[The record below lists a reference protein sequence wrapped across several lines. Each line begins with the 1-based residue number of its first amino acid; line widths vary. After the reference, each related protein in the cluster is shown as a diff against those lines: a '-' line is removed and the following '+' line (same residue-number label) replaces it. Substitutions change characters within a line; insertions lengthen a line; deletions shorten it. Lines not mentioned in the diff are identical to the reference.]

1 MRRTGR
7 YISEDFIR
15 GFGENYVIKLDAH
28 LGSGKTSS
36 IEQFKHLKLLY
47 IASSTQLIEQ
57 ICQRY
62 DWITSYI
69 EEDGKTRKTQ
79 HDLRGVKQ
87 LAINYH
93 SLHKLSDEA
102 DIDFDILIIDEPFAL
117 WEASTTYKI
126 NHRNE
131 NEFIYRICNTPKVIF
146 MGGDYPNFITEEIQN
161 ITEKRPEHLGNS
173 LMELK
178 YSSKP

>member
-36 IEQFKHLKLLY
+36 LEQFKGLKVLY

-62 DWITSYI
+62 EWLETYI
-69 EEDGKTRKTQ
+69 EKDGKTRKTTEHHAQ
-79 HDLRGVKQ
+79 
-87 LAINYH
+87 YH
-93 SLHKLSDEA
+93 SNRNH
-102 DIDFDILIIDEPFAL
+102 IPTTILP
-117 WEASTTYKI
+117 
-126 NHRNE
+126 
-131 NEFIYRICNTPKVIF
+131 
-146 MGGDYPNFITEEIQN
+146 
-161 ITEKRPEHLGNS
+161 
-173 LMELK
+173 
-178 YSSKP
+178 